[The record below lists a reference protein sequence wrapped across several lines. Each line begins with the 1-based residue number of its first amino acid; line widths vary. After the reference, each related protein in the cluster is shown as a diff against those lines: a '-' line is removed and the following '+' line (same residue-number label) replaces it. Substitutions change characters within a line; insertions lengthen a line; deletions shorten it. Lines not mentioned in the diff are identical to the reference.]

1 MLWFGAA
8 SSKRDGALAW
18 LPAGTATPLTSAE
31 TPFQTKARE
40 NFAASKNRD
49 VSTVSLRDVM
59 ESTEGVQGWAFVGV
73 DVSSSG
79 NLNRAMAREL
89 EKPQHAHVAKFVKY
103 LPPHIAEKFRMAWA
117 STPVRGFEFLEESKT
132 SITYTKNTQG
142 KDREWLTL
150 GGLAKAFG
158 DPNGEEEKELAWKW
172 ATACWHTEDADVEW
186 CKWSDWLGVWKYAY
200 ESDKERDE
208 DGEQHTNESKQSN
221 KTNCWEAA
229 ANEHKAL
236 LNFAQNKGVKLNT
249 ISIQMVKD
257 SPLGYEGWLRF
268 GEPRVGGR
276 PKIAVHGASSSVA
289 VSPKRRVL
297 RTSSS
302 DATAATGADDMPRKK
317 KPRKKKK
324 DKANTSAEAEVDE
337 AGNDNSKRKRKSRS
351 RCPPR

>member
-1 MLWFGAA
+1 MSGDERAEEKRGAEAPMEECGAESAADGGEAPPSEKHAAEAGEAAEGEGEELFGQAVPRQPTARSGNLLWFGTA

-142 KDREWLTL
+142 KDREWFTL
-150 GGLAKAFG
+150 GGLAKLFG
-158 DPNGEEEKELAWKW
+158 DPNGEEEKELAWK
-172 ATACWHTEDADVEW
+172 
-186 CKWSDWLGVWKYAY
+186 
-200 ESDKERDE
+200 
-208 DGEQHTNESKQSN
+208 
-221 KTNCWEAA
+221 
-229 ANEHKAL
+229 
-236 LNFAQNKGVKLNT
+236 
-249 ISIQMVKD
+249 
-257 SPLGYEGWLRF
+257 
-268 GEPRVGGR
+268 
-276 PKIAVHGASSSVA
+276 
-289 VSPKRRVL
+289 
-297 RTSSS
+297 
-302 DATAATGADDMPRKK
+302 
-317 KPRKKKK
+317 
-324 DKANTSAEAEVDE
+324 
-337 AGNDNSKRKRKSRS
+337 
-351 RCPPR
+351 